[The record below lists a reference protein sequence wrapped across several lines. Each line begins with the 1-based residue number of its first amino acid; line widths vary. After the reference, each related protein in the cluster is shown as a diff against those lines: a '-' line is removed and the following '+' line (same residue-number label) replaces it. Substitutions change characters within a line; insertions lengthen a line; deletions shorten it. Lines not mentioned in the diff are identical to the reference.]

1 MLDGLRFPAGNGC
14 GSKFALFPQTCVDP
28 KQGLKNI
35 RPKGSE
41 TETSVICGRLD
52 FDIENWYGKMSK
64 AVRWFFGAMKGGDIL
79 LDGPLCLEPCQ
90 WNRVLQDPW
99 VPTFLNT
106 LGKIAISDLTLL

>member
-14 GSKFALFPQTCVDP
+14 GSKFTLFPQTCVDP

-64 AVRWFFGAMKGGDIL
+64 AVRWFFGAMKGKY
-79 LDGPLCLEPCQ
+79 P
-90 WNRVLQDPW
+90 
-99 VPTFLNT
+99 
-106 LGKIAISDLTLL
+106 A